1 MRILKFL
8 FFFLILFSQNNFSQ
22 KNEDYFLTVIDTTN
36 NKQLKLAALDSVI
49 HDVRNQK
56 DLENFADRTEQYVD
70 LAIELAE
77 YEKAIKFAVRGFHNI
92 NIRLDQRERAL
103 LLLSKAEK
111 YKDKITDSY
120 LLGSI
125 YLKKGGAYFNG
136 KDFDKAIENYS
147 KAIESYS
154 NKDSIYKADAFFFR
168 GQAYFDIGNHIKAI
182 ENYKTAAIYYE
193 NLGDKDYM
201 FYTKSDIINIYGANG
216 FYEKTIEEREK
227 IIKEKLA
234 LKYYNGLSVDYYNL
248 ALSYG
253 DINNF
258 EKKEA
263 YLLKSLEEQNKI
275 EEDEFNNSTQILAS
289 LSKFYATRNVTKAKE
304 YLDKAEKSISKSEK
318 GTLRN
323 LFVNDAKAF
332 YLFHKGELNQSLA
345 LYKQTLKTVEDSNN
359 TEEKINTNQQI
370 YKIYEAKGDTK
381 NALKYYTVYNKVK
394 DSIYSVKKTNALT
407 YYQTLYETEQ
417 QEKKI
422 TQQKAS
428 INLLAKENE
437 AKQRLLLF
445 GGIGLLLS
453 FLIFYLYR
461 NRKTLQKEK
470 KLQEEYAQKLLLS
483 QEDERKRISKDLH
496 DSLGQSLLL
505 IKNKVS
511 LKSDEKTKE
520 LVNNA
525 IEEMRSISRVLH
537 PFQLEDIGI
546 SRALENLVHQL
557 DENYKD
563 IYIFGDIED
572 IQGVLTP
579 EKEVN
584 VFRIVQECLSNIIKH
599 SEAVSAKIE
608 LMRVKN
614 HISFS
619 IKDNGIGFDFSEEY
633 NDFKSLGL
641 KTIKERVKFLNGTLK
656 IDSEKD
662 AGSTF
667 KILFPI

>member
-1 MRILKFL
+1 M
-8 FFFLILFSQNNFSQ
+8 
-22 KNEDYFLTVIDTTN
+22 
-36 NKQLKLAALDSVI
+36 
-49 HDVRNQK
+49 
-56 DLENFADRTEQYVD
+56 
-70 LAIELAE
+70 
-77 YEKAIKFAVRGFHNI
+77 
-92 NIRLDQRERAL
+92 
-103 LLLSKAEK
+103 
-111 YKDKITDSY
+111 
-120 LLGSI
+120 
-125 YLKKGGAYFNG
+125 
-136 KDFDKAIENYS
+136 
-147 KAIESYS
+147 
-154 NKDSIYKADAFFFR
+154 
-168 GQAYFDIGNHIKAI
+168 
-182 ENYKTAAIYYE
+182 
-193 NLGDKDYM
+193 
-201 FYTKSDIINIYGANG
+201 
-216 FYEKTIEEREK
+216 
-227 IIKEKLA
+227 
-234 LKYYNGLSVDYYNL
+234 
-248 ALSYG
+248 
-253 DINNF
+253 
-258 EKKEA
+258 
-263 YLLKSLEEQNKI
+263 
-275 EEDEFNNSTQILAS
+275 
-289 LSKFYATRNVTKAKE
+289 
-304 YLDKAEKSISKSEK
+304 
-318 GTLRN
+318 
-323 LFVNDAKAF
+323 
-332 YLFHKGELNQSLA
+332 
-345 LYKQTLKTVEDSNN
+345 
-359 TEEKINTNQQI
+359 
-370 YKIYEAKGDTK
+370 
-381 NALKYYTVYNKVK
+381 
-394 DSIYSVKKTNALT
+394 
-407 YYQTLYETEQ
+407 
-417 QEKKI
+417 
-422 TQQKAS
+422 
-428 INLLAKENE
+428 AKENE